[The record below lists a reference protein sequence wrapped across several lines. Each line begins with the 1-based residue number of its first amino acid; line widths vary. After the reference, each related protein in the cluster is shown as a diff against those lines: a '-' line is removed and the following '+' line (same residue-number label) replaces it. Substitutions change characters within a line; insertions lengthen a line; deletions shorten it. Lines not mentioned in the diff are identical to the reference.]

1 MYKRQIGYKREI
13 SHWVKDQ
20 EEKEY
25 IDNNKKISKG
35 LQAYYKNGGNF
46 FIEIAEELI
55 GNDQDLIYLES
66 LRYLIKERE
75 DYLPYTSNQ
84 ISQLLKKS

>member
-1 MYKRQIGYKREI
+1 MLCLATSNELYNFINTSNENEAKHEI
-13 SHWVKDQ
+13 V
-20 EEKEY
+20 
-25 IDNNKKISKG
+25 
-35 LQAYYKNGGNF
+35 
-46 FIEIAEELI
+46 EELI

>member
-1 MYKRQIGYKREI
+1 MGIMLDLLEKREI

-35 LQAYYKNGGNF
+35 LQAYYKT
-46 FIEIAEELI
+46 EEAV
-55 GNDQDLIYLES
+55 
-66 LRYLIKERE
+66 
-75 DYLPYTSNQ
+75 
-84 ISQLLKKS
+84 

>member
-1 MYKRQIGYKREI
+1 MGSIAKLEKR
-13 SHWVKDQ
+13 
-20 EEKEY
+20 
-25 IDNNKKISKG
+25 
-35 LQAYYKNGGNF
+35 L
-46 FIEIAEELI
+46 IEIAEELI

-84 ISQLLKKS
+84 ISQLLKK